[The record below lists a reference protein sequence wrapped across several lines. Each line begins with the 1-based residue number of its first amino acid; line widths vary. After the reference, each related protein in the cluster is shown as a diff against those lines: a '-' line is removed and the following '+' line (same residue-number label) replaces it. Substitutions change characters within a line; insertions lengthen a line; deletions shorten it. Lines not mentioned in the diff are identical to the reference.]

1 MEWAMHMGKF
11 TRLINLFLSIIIRYY
26 RNFNIY
32 VPLYVLFVI
41 AFIYLINSTT
51 KPYSN
56 EQYKF
61 LFVIIGITATFSG
74 LSFRA
79 SSYSE
84 NILIKSIYYEQGKR
98 LFHASIS
105 LAISISFMYIRNEIH
120 NLVFM
125 EFFNKHSDILNIIK
139 FVCSL
144 FGQFYFII
152 AMVHLYNAL
161 EKLNKV
167 LFDDQLLP

>member
-1 MEWAMHMGKF
+1 MQVGEF
-11 TRLINLFLSIIIRYY
+11 IRLINSFLSIITKCYH
-26 RNFNIY
+26 NFIIY

-79 SSYSE
+79 SNSSE
-84 NILIKSIYYEQGKR
+84 NNLIKLIYYEQWKR

-105 LAISISFMYIRNEIH
+105 LAISISFMYICNEIH
-120 NLVFM
+120 NLIFTA
-125 EFFNKHSDILNIIK
+125 FFNKHSDFLNVIK
-139 FVCSL
+139 FICSL
-144 FGQFYFII
+144 FGQFYFIV
-152 AMVHLYNAL
+152 AMVHLYNAI

-167 LFDDQLLP
+167 LFDDKLLP

>member
-1 MEWAMHMGKF
+1 MYMGKF
-11 TRLINLFLSIIIRYY
+11 TRLINSFLSIIIKCY

-56 EQYKF
+56 EQYKL

-79 SSYSE
+79 SGSSE
-84 NILIKSIYYEQGKR
+84 NNLIKLIYYEQGKR

-105 LAISISFMYIRNEIH
+105 LALSISFMYIRNELH

-125 EFFNKHSDILNIIK
+125 EFFNKHSGVLNVIK
-139 FVCSL
+139 FICSL
-144 FGQFYFII
+144 FGQFYFIV
-152 AMVHLYNAL
+152 ALVYLWSAL
-161 EKLNKV
+161 EKLNKI